1 LTPQEREEFKVFAER
16 IEENARRDYGQAI
29 VTIREFYGSLTQ
41 LLRRMTHEPDV
52 GHSFVGVG
60 AGRILDSYHP
70 NLRFQQV
77 KVKRK
82 HGR

>member
-1 LTPQEREEFKVFAER
+1 VA
-16 IEENARRDYGQAI
+16 
-29 VTIREFYGSLTQ
+29 VREFYGSLTQ
-41 LLRRMTHEPDV
+41 LLRRMTHESDV

-60 AGRILDSYHP
+60 AARILDAYHP